1 MKALLIALVFVSS
14 LARAEEPAAYFSLF
28 DNKVYS
34 LKTKGVKDFVVD
46 LSSSKLTGH
55 INDQK
60 TFGAVKKLIFRAYW
74 TANPE
79 RLDIEVMGLP
89 EGFHEVKAQLIA
101 SILPLM
107 DSVLPM
113 TIQQRFPGYKF
124 TAGPKP
130 KTFIATDTTGVA
142 PVPSYVL
149 NFDEQDKLA
158 TVIANRA
165 IGTSETKF
173 DYEKKGFTDGKW
185 AFMKSTSTTSESGQ
199 TITSERE
206 LEYGTSQGIGVVTS
220 VTLTTTQKF
229 EKGDMKPVTQSDEIA
244 FENYKINTGEGLKHF
259 LSETQ
264 KNTPVTEP

>member
-1 MKALLIALVFVSS
+1 MKALLIALVFVSAF
-14 LARAEEPAAYFSLF
+14 ARAQDPASHFTLF

-46 LSSSKLTGH
+46 LTSSKLTRQ

-60 TFGAVKKLIFRAYW
+60 TFGEVKKVTFRAYW

-79 RLDIEVMGLP
+79 RLDIEVLGLP

-107 DSVLPM
+107 DNVLPM

-124 TAGPKP
+124 SAGTKP
-130 KTFIATDTTGVA
+130 RTFIATDASGVA
-142 PVPSYVL
+142 PVPSYVIH
-149 NFDEQDKLA
+149 FDEQDKLT
-158 TVIANRA
+158 TVVANRP
-165 IGTSETKF
+165 IGTSEIKF
-173 DYEKKGFTDGKW
+173 DYEKKSFTDGKW
-185 AFMKSTSTTSESGQ
+185 ALMQSTTTSSDSGQ
-199 TITSERE
+199 TITSTRD
-206 LEYGTSQGIGVVTS
+206 LEYGTSQGMGIVSS

-229 EKGDMKPVTQSDEIA
+229 DKANIKPVTQSDEIT

-264 KNTPVTEP
+264 KNTPVAEP